1 MYFSILLHSTND
13 EALIYWSKECKKL
26 SCCLKNAGL
35 MAEKEVSAAMP
46 SLLALIICC
55 GFPLFVLAFGSS
67 GLVSFILND
76 KMIFVISI
84 AALAV
89 IILLLA
95 LYLKRREPNAKGASS
110 SGGSLNESDVC
121 DSKDD
126 V

>member
-1 MYFSILLHSTND
+1 
-13 EALIYWSKECKKL
+13 
-26 SCCLKNAGL
+26 
-35 MAEKEVSAAMP
+35 
-46 SLLALIICC
+46 
-55 GFPLFVLAFGSS
+55 
-67 GLVSFILND
+67 
-76 KMIFVISI
+76 MIFVISI

-121 DSKDD
+121 DSKDN

>member
-1 MYFSILLHSTND
+1 MYFSILLHTTND

-35 MAEKEVSAAMP
+35 IAEKEVSAAMP

-67 GLVSFILND
+67 WISILND

-121 DSKDD
+121 DSKDN

>member
-1 MYFSILLHSTND
+1 MYFSILLHTTND

-35 MAEKEVSAAMP
+35 IAEKEVSAAMP

-67 GLVSFILND
+67 GLVSFLND

-121 DSKDD
+121 DSKDN